1 MFRPWEGVEQREDVT
16 GQREDAPVRKEDAQ
30 VDRKVNTLC
39 YKHYNT
45 QAQQIVL
52 NVYSAIR
59 SEIGLY
65 GAMKRTSELTKVSI
79 DTVKRIVRRGT
90 VKAEKRT
97 KERFRKVD
105 NFTADVMVRKIH
117 DFYEN
122 NVVPTA
128 DMLFKEINKDEPMF
142 PYSSRHLLN
151 YLRSIGFKYG
161 TLDKRRVIMAS
172 SRLIQLRDEYL
183 ARMRE
188 YRRQSKSI
196 VYLDETWYD
205 THDVVKR
212 GFYDCPSNCSLDTP
226 VSSNN
231 RIIILHAG
239 TESGWIENALLL
251 SARNIKNCSAD
262 YHQDMDAKLFETW
275 FEYQLIPNIPPNSV
289 IVLDNATYHRRQIEK
304 IPNTGT
310 RKDKI
315 VRFLRDHYIDVPS
328 RSTKKILL
336 DLMKENNF
344 EKRFFIDELATSKGH
359 QILRL
364 PPYYCIFN
372 PCELLWGLLK
382 EYVRNNQP
390 NFSDNVTQILKNGIT
405 ATNHHWRTSCEHVR
419 SLENKYSR
427 LRTHSPLI
435 INLGSDNSSA
445 NSSSDSE

>member
-1 MFRPWEGVEQREDVT
+1 
-16 GQREDAPVRKEDAQ
+16 
-30 VDRKVNTLC
+30 
-39 YKHYNT
+39 
-45 QAQQIVL
+45 
-52 NVYSAIR
+52 
-59 SEIGLY
+59 
-65 GAMKRTSELTKVSI
+65 
-79 DTVKRIVRRGT
+79 
-90 VKAEKRT
+90 
-97 KERFRKVD
+97 
-105 NFTADVMVRKIH
+105 MVR
-117 DFYEN
+117 
-122 NVVPTA
+122 
-128 DMLFKEINKDEPMF
+128 
-142 PYSSRHLLN
+142 
-151 YLRSIGFKYG
+151 
-161 TLDKRRVIMAS
+161 
-172 SRLIQLRDEYL
+172 
-183 ARMRE
+183 
-188 YRRQSKSI
+188 
-196 VYLDETWYD
+196 
-205 THDVVKR
+205 HDVVKR

-289 IVLDNATYHRRQIEK
+289 IVLDNATYHMRQIEK
-304 IPNTGT
+304 NPNTGT

-336 DLMKENNF
+336 DLVKENNF

-390 NFSDNVTQILKNGIT
+390 NFPDNATQI
-405 ATNHHWRTSCEHVR
+405 
-419 SLENKYSR
+419 
-427 LRTHSPLI
+427 
-435 INLGSDNSSA
+435 
-445 NSSSDSE
+445 